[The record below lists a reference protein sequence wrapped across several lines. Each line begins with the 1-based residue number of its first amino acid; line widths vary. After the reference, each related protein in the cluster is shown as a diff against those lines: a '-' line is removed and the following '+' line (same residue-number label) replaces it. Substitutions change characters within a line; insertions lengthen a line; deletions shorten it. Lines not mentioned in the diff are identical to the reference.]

1 MKSVK
6 IYFVTNSEFKKK
18 EFMDFVSTVP
28 ANRSANVEFAVLGS
42 ELPEMLDSDIDRIV
56 TQKALEAFQRIGLP
70 CLVEHSGL
78 LMDALP
84 GLPGGLGQ
92 IIWNSIGDRMCG
104 FLHAGDSR
112 AATARSVI
120 GHCDGRR
127 VHLYEGETRGQIA
140 EQARGTLGYNWD
152 AIFIPEGGTQTYG
165 EMEADVK
172 RQTSPFFK
180 AWSKLVATLVPD
192 DRRPASNR

>member
-6 IYFVTNSEFKKK
+6 VYFVTNSDFKKK
-18 EFMDFVSTVP
+18 EFFDFVATIP
-28 ANRSANVEFAVLGS
+28 DPRAAGIEFAVLAG
-42 ELPEMLDSDIDRIV
+42 ELPEILDTDIDRIV

-92 IIWNSIGDRMCG
+92 IIWTAIGERMCG
-104 FLHAGDSR
+104 FLHPDDSR

-140 EQARGTLGYNWD
+140 EQARGTQGYNWD
-152 AIFIPEGGTQTYG
+152 AIFIPEGSTQTYG
-165 EMEADVK
+165 EMDTPAK
-172 RQTSPFFK
+172 RATAPFYK
-180 AWSKLVATLVPD
+180 ALSKFVATLSSD
-192 DRRPASNR
+192 DRRVGASR